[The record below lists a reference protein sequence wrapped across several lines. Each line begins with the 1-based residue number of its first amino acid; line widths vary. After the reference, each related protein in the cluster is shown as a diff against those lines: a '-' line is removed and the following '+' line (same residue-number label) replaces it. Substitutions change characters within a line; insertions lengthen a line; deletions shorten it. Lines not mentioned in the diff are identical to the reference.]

1 MLFGFGLAYL
11 LSSRYLAP
19 ATRNLFRILLTIP
32 LVIPPVVA
40 AFTWKTLIFDPTL
53 GMLNYVLGLF
63 TESTVDFINDPRL
76 TLVGLLL
83 VEVTLRTSFVLII
96 LFAGFQSLP
105 LPLYEAAAIDGASAW
120 HELIYITIPL
130 LRPLLII
137 AFVFRLMDAFKVFDI
152 IFVLTRGG
160 PGFLTENIAVFS
172 VNHTFDFL
180 KRRVRRCRHDT
191 AADQRHGPVHHTS
204 QCNADGEVSHA
215 QAYCQL
221 PGKIHARTPVVD
233 RRHPV
238 VRVSD
243 HLGIPDL
250 DKAPRGRHFDTADVA
265 VHSDDC
271 ELPVDTAK
279 GRLHAGPAE
288 QHDHRAWRRH

>member
-1 MLFGFGLAYL
+1 MEKRLFPYLMILPCMVVLILISIYPFIYSLNVSLTDYNLLRPPPAYVGLENYVELVAGDARFRHAFGFTFKFAFLATVIEMLFGFGLAYL

-19 ATRNLFRILLTIP
+19 VTRNLFRILLTIP

-53 GMLNYVLGLF
+53 GMLNYVLGPF
-63 TESTVDFINDPRL
+63 TDVTVDFINDPRL

-120 HELIYITIPL
+120 HELVYITIPL

-137 AFVFRLMDAFKVFDI
+137 TFVFRLMDAFKVFDI

-180 KRRVRRCRHDT
+180 NVAY
-191 AADQRHGPVHHTS
+191 AAAGTILLLISVMILFTILL
-204 QCNADGEVSHA
+204 NATRMT
-215 QAYCQL
+215 
-221 PGKIHARTPVVD
+221 K
-233 RRHPV
+233 
-238 VRVSD
+238 
-243 HLGIPDL
+243 
-250 DKAPRGRHFDTADVA
+250 
-265 VHSDDC
+265 
-271 ELPVDTAK
+271 
-279 GRLHAGPAE
+279 
-288 QHDHRAWRRH
+288 

>member
-1 MLFGFGLAYL
+1 MEKKTFPYLMILPCMVVLILISIYPFIYSLNVSLTDYNLLRPPPAFVGLENYVELVAGDARFRYAFGFTFKFAFLATVIEMLFGFGLAYL
-11 LSSRYLAP
+11 LSSPYLAP

-53 GMLNYVLGLF
+53 GMLNYVLGPF
-63 TESTVDFINDPRL
+63 TDVTVDFINDPRL
-76 TLVGLLL
+76 TLIGLLL

-137 AFVFRLMDAFKVFDI
+137 TFVFRLMDAFKVFDI

-180 KRRVRRCRHDT
+180 NVAY
-191 AADQRHGPVHHTS
+191 AAAGTILLLISVMILFTILL
-204 QCNADGEVSHA
+204 NATRMV
-215 QAYCQL
+215 
-221 PGKIHARTPVVD
+221 K
-233 RRHPV
+233 
-238 VRVSD
+238 
-243 HLGIPDL
+243 
-250 DKAPRGRHFDTADVA
+250 
-265 VHSDDC
+265 
-271 ELPVDTAK
+271 
-279 GRLHAGPAE
+279 
-288 QHDHRAWRRH
+288 

>member
-1 MLFGFGLAYL
+1 MEKKLFPYLMILPCMVVLILISIYPFIYSLNVSLTDYNLLRPPPAYVGLENYVELVADDARFRYAFGFTFKFAFLATVIEMLFGFGLAYL
-11 LSSRYLAP
+11 LNSRYLAP
-19 ATRNLFRILLTIP
+19 LTRNLFRILLTIP

-63 TESTVDFINDPRL
+63 TDVTVDFINNPRL

-137 AFVFRLMDAFKVFDI
+137 VFVFRLMDAFKVFDI

-160 PGFLTENIAVFS
+160 PGFLTENIAIFS

-180 KRRVRRCRHDT
+180 NVAY
-191 AADQRHGPVHHTS
+191 AAAGTILLLVSVMVLFTILL
-204 QCNADGEVSHA
+204 NAT
-215 QAYCQL
+215 
-221 PGKIHARTPVVD
+221 RM
-233 RRHPV
+233 
-238 VRVSD
+238 
-243 HLGIPDL
+243 
-250 DKAPRGRHFDTADVA
+250 
-265 VHSDDC
+265 
-271 ELPVDTAK
+271 AK
-279 GRLHAGPAE
+279 
-288 QHDHRAWRRH
+288 

>member
-1 MLFGFGLAYL
+1 MEKRLFPYLMILPCMVVLILISIYPFIYSLNISLTDYNLLRPPPAFVGLENYVELVTDDARFRHAFGFTFKFAFLATVIEMLFGFGLAYL

-180 KRRVRRCRHDT
+180 NVAY
-191 AADQRHGPVHHTS
+191 AAAGTILLLISVMALFTILL
-204 QCNADGEVSHA
+204 NATRMV
-215 QAYCQL
+215 
-221 PGKIHARTPVVD
+221 K
-233 RRHPV
+233 
-238 VRVSD
+238 
-243 HLGIPDL
+243 
-250 DKAPRGRHFDTADVA
+250 
-265 VHSDDC
+265 
-271 ELPVDTAK
+271 
-279 GRLHAGPAE
+279 
-288 QHDHRAWRRH
+288 

>member
-1 MLFGFGLAYL
+1 MEKKLFPYLMILPCMVVLILISIYPFIYSLNISLTDYNLMRPPPTYVGLENYVELVADDARFRYAFGFTFKFAFLATVIEMLFGFGLAYL
-11 LSSRYLAP
+11 LNSRYLAP
-19 ATRNLFRILLTIP
+19 LTRNLFRILLTIP

-63 TESTVDFINDPRL
+63 TDVTVDFINNPSL

-160 PGFLTENIAVFS
+160 PGFLTENIAIFS

-180 KRRVRRCRHDT
+180 NVAY
-191 AADQRHGPVHHTS
+191 AAAGTILLL
-204 QCNADGEVSHA
+204 VSVMV
-215 QAYCQL
+215 L
-221 PGKIHARTPVVD
+221 FTI
-233 RRHPV
+233 
-238 VRVSD
+238 
-243 HLGIPDL
+243 LL
-250 DKAPRGRHFDTADVA
+250 KATRMV
-265 VHSDDC
+265 
-271 ELPVDTAK
+271 K
-279 GRLHAGPAE
+279 
-288 QHDHRAWRRH
+288 

>member
-1 MLFGFGLAYL
+1 MEKKLFPYLMILPCMVVLILISIYPFIYSLNVSLTDYNLLRPPPAYVGLENYVELVAADARFRHAFGFTFKFAFLATVIEMLFGFGLAYL
-11 LSSRYLAP
+11 LNSRYLAP
-19 ATRNLFRILLTIP
+19 LTRNLFRILLTIP
-32 LVIPPVVA
+32 LVIPPVVV

-63 TESTVDFINDPRL
+63 TDVTVDFINNPSL

-160 PGFLTENIAVFS
+160 PGYLTENIAIFS

-180 KRRVRRCRHDT
+180 NVAY
-191 AADQRHGPVHHTS
+191 AAAGTILLLVSVMVLFTILL
-204 QCNADGEVSHA
+204 NAT
-215 QAYCQL
+215 
-221 PGKIHARTPVVD
+221 RM
-233 RRHPV
+233 
-238 VRVSD
+238 
-243 HLGIPDL
+243 
-250 DKAPRGRHFDTADVA
+250 
-265 VHSDDC
+265 
-271 ELPVDTAK
+271 AK
-279 GRLHAGPAE
+279 
-288 QHDHRAWRRH
+288 

>member
-1 MLFGFGLAYL
+1 MEKRAFPYLMILPCMVVLILISIYPFIYSLNVSLTDYNLLRPPPAFVGLENYVELVTDDARFRHAFGFTFRFAFLATVIEMLFGFGLAYL
-11 LSSRYLAP
+11 LSSPYLAP

-32 LVIPPVVA
+32 LIIPPVVA

-63 TESTVDFINDPRL
+63 TEATVDFINDPRL
-76 TLVGLLL
+76 TVVGLLL

-96 LFAGFQSLP
+96 LYAGFQSLP
-105 LPLYEAAAIDGASAW
+105 IPLYEAAAIDGASAW

-137 AFVFRLMDAFKVFDI
+137 TFVFRLMDAFKVFDI

-180 KRRVRRCRHDT
+180 NVAY
-191 AADQRHGPVHHTS
+191 AAAGTILLLISVMILFTILL
-204 QCNADGEVSHA
+204 NATRMV
-215 QAYCQL
+215 
-221 PGKIHARTPVVD
+221 K
-233 RRHPV
+233 
-238 VRVSD
+238 
-243 HLGIPDL
+243 
-250 DKAPRGRHFDTADVA
+250 
-265 VHSDDC
+265 
-271 ELPVDTAK
+271 
-279 GRLHAGPAE
+279 
-288 QHDHRAWRRH
+288 

>member
-1 MLFGFGLAYL
+1 
-11 LSSRYLAP
+11 
-19 ATRNLFRILLTIP
+19 
-32 LVIPPVVA
+32 
-40 AFTWKTLIFDPTL
+40 
-53 GMLNYVLGLF
+53 MLNYVLGLF
-63 TESTVDFINDPRL
+63 TDVTVDFINNPSL

-160 PGFLTENIAVFS
+160 PGFLTENIAIFS

-180 KRRVRRCRHDT
+180 NVAY
-191 AADQRHGPVHHTS
+191 AAAGTILLLVSVMVLFTILL
-204 QCNADGEVSHA
+204 NATRMV
-215 QAYCQL
+215 
-221 PGKIHARTPVVD
+221 K
-233 RRHPV
+233 
-238 VRVSD
+238 
-243 HLGIPDL
+243 
-250 DKAPRGRHFDTADVA
+250 
-265 VHSDDC
+265 
-271 ELPVDTAK
+271 
-279 GRLHAGPAE
+279 
-288 QHDHRAWRRH
+288 

>member
-1 MLFGFGLAYL
+1 MEKKLFPYLMILPCMVVLILISIYPFIYSLNVSLTDYNLLRPPPAFVGLENYVELVVGDARFRHAFGFTFKFAFLATVIEMLFGFGLAYL

-19 ATRNLFRILLTIP
+19 ATRNLFRILLTIA

-63 TESTVDFINDPRL
+63 TDATVDFINNPRL

-96 LFAGFQSLP
+96 VFAGFQSLP

-137 AFVFRLMDAFKVFDI
+137 TFVFRLMDAFKVFDI

-180 KRRVRRCRHDT
+180 NVAY
-191 AADQRHGPVHHTS
+191 AAAGTILLLISVMILFTILL
-204 QCNADGEVSHA
+204 NATRMV
-215 QAYCQL
+215 
-221 PGKIHARTPVVD
+221 K
-233 RRHPV
+233 
-238 VRVSD
+238 
-243 HLGIPDL
+243 
-250 DKAPRGRHFDTADVA
+250 
-265 VHSDDC
+265 
-271 ELPVDTAK
+271 
-279 GRLHAGPAE
+279 
-288 QHDHRAWRRH
+288 